1 MLSVTSVTNSKSTS
15 LQSQPKASGQMNQ
28 LHSLH
33 NKMPA
38 SANINI
44 AEKGKKHR

>member
-1 MLSVTSVTNSKSTS
+1 MLSVTSVTNAKSTS
-15 LQSQPKASGQMNQ
+15 LQSQPQPSGQMNQ
-28 LHSLH
+28 LH
-33 NKMPA
+33 NMMPA